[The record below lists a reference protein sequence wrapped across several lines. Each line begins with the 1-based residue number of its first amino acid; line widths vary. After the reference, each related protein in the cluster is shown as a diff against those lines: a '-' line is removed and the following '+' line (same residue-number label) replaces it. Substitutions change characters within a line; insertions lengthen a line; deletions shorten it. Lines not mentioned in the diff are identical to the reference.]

1 MNKNWLVLLGSA
13 VLMLGAICFPIITYT
28 QATPSGGTELV
39 RLPERSSIFLGLL
52 VLLFMFSKRHS
63 RGLAWAVL
71 GIAGISWVLSFTNAL
86 FSSAVLLHTWMESTR
101 GIPVHAPGFYLII
114 GGFVL
119 VIVGGVWEYA
129 HSDHKLLTE
138 HLPKLAVHKPGHVL
152 Q

>member
-1 MNKNWLVLLGSA
+1 MKKNWLVFLGAA
-13 VLMLGAICFPIITYT
+13 VLMLGAMCFPIITYT
-28 QATPSGGTELV
+28 QVSAGGGTELV

-86 FSSAVLLHTWMESTR
+86 FDSANLLHTWMESTR

-129 HSDHKLLTE
+129 HTDHKLLTE
-138 HLPKLAVHKPGHVL
+138 HLPKVTIHKHGHVL